1 MQENLVI
8 VESPAKAKT
17 IEKFLGKDYVVKSSF
32 GHIRDLSKKDLGINI
47 GEGFKPVYEI
57 PADKKKVV
65 DELTKLAKD
74 KTVWLASDEDREGEA
89 IAWHLTEV
97 LGLPVDKT
105 KRIVFHEITKRAI
118 LEAIEQPRTVN
129 MDLVNAQQ
137 ARRIL
142 DRLVGFELSPV
153 LWKKVRPSLSAGRV
167 QSVAVRLI
175 VEREREIIAF
185 RSTPYFRVVAQFHD
199 IIIKRG
205 ILVMPPYM
213 QDMDQPRMVAGD
225 GFILE
230 NALKFPVERALVF
243 KILPPYDFDGAPRPG
258 QGFCQPYFSVR
269 AAPYLAHNFMVR
281 NGGSGT
287 HHPLDGQRRQVAA
300 GHG

>member
-1 MQENLVI
+1 MGHQADVRQ
-8 VESPAKAKT
+8 
-17 IEKFLGKDYVVKSSF
+17 LGPS
-32 GHIRDLSKKDLGINI
+32 
-47 GEGFKPVYEI
+47 
-57 PADKKKVV
+57 V
-65 DELTKLAKD
+65 DEDDVRRLDVPVRQVLA
-74 KTVWLASDEDREGEA
+74 VQVQQGVGQLAA
-89 IAWHLTEV
+89 YL
-97 LGLPVDKT
+97 
-105 KRIVFHEITKRAI
+105 
-118 LEAIEQPRTVN
+118 
-129 MDLVNAQQ
+129 Q
-137 ARRIL
+137 AVIQGQ
-142 DRLVGFELSPV
+142 RLV
-153 LWKKVRPSLSAGRV
+153 AGKLL
-167 QSVAVRLI
+167 VRL
-175 VEREREIIAF
+175 ERARNIFVRCNMNSGAG
-185 RSTPYFRVVAQFHD
+185 VVAQFHD
-199 IIIKRG
+199 VIIKRG

-230 NALKFPVERALVF
+230 NALKFPVERTLVF